1 MTNEQIIQWCLY
13 NLKQYGFYLLV
24 SITAVFAPINS
35 TIITV
40 FILILSDLI
49 LGVYAAMK
57 RGEEITSAGLR
68 RTISKLFVYE
78 MVVLTS
84 FLGET
89 YLLGGILPVVK
100 LVAGVIGITEIKS
113 ILENS
118 GDITGLNFKTVIK
131 RLGSKND
138 K

>member
-13 NLKQYGFYLLV
+13 NIKQYGIYLLI

-40 FILILSDLI
+40 LTLIMMDFV
-49 LGVYAAMK
+49 LGVYAAIK
-57 RGEEITSAGLR
+57 RGEEITSAGFR
-68 RTISKLFVYE
+68 RTVSKIFVYE
-78 MVVLTS
+78 IVILAS

-89 YLLGGILPVVK
+89 YLLHGVMPMVK
-100 LVAGVIGITEIKS
+100 LVSGVIALTELKS

-118 GDITGLNFKTVIK
+118 ADITGLNFKWLIK
-131 RLGSKND
+131 KLGSKND

>member
-1 MTNEQIIQWCLY
+1 MTNEQIIEWCLY
-13 NLKQYGFYLLV
+13 NLKQYGIYLLI

-40 FILILSDLI
+40 GVLIFSDLI
-49 LGVYAAMK
+49 LGVYAATK

-68 RTISKLFVYE
+68 RTISKMFVYQ
-78 MVVLTS
+78 MVILTS

-100 LVAGVIGITEIKS
+100 LVAGVIGVTELKS

-118 GDITGLNFKTVIK
+118 GDITGISFKSVIK
-131 RLGSKND
+131 KLGSKND

>member
-1 MTNEQIIQWCLY
+1 MTNDQMVL
-13 NLKQYGFYLLV
+13 LKQYGIYLLI
-24 SITAVFAPINS
+24 SIAAVFAPINS
-35 TIITV
+35 IIITV
-40 FILILSDLI
+40 GILIFSDFILGI
-49 LGVYAAMK
+49 YAAIK

-68 RTISKLFVYE
+68 RTVSKMFVYQ

-89 YLLGGILPVVK
+89 YLLSGVLPVVK
-100 LVAGVIGITEIKS
+100 LVAGVIGVTEIKS

-118 GDITGLNFKTVIK
+118 ADITGLNFKSVIK
-131 RLGSKND
+131 KLGSKND